1 MGFNSRALMHGDMV
15 KAVLF
20 DLDNTLIDFLS
31 FKKETAKSA
40 ARAMVRHGLPA
51 TEIEAYGKIF
61 SVYDEKGIEYQKT
74 FHDVVVQYGLEA
86 NLAERIQQA
95 GIIAYQQRK
104 YEVLRPYPMVRPTL
118 KRLRD
123 MGLGLGVVS
132 DAPRNKA
139 WQRLVLSG
147 LYGEFGFVITHSDT
161 QEFKPHPTPFT
172 LALKMLGVL
181 PEAVLFVGD
190 NPARDIRGAKAVGM
204 KTCLARYGQVFRESV
219 DSDYSIDRFEDLIGV
234 VERIRSGKQ

>member
-1 MGFNSRALMHGDMV
+1 MV

-20 DLDNTLIDFLS
+20 DLDNTLIDFLY

-40 ARAMVRHGLPA
+40 AKAMIRHGLPA

-74 FHDVVVQYGLEA
+74 FYEVVMQYGLEI
-86 NLAERIQQA
+86 NLAEKIQQA
-95 GIIAYQQRK
+95 GIIAYQQKK
-104 YEVLRPYPMVRPTL
+104 YEVLRPYPMVKPTL
-118 KRLRD
+118 RRLREK
-123 MGLGLGVVS
+123 GLGLGVVS

-147 LYGEFGFVITHSDT
+147 LDDEFGFVITHSDT
-161 QEFKPHPTPFT
+161 QEFKPHPSPFT
-172 LALKMLGVL
+172 LALKKLGVL

-190 NPARDIRGAKAVGM
+190 NPSRDIKGAKAVGM
-204 KTCLARYGQVFRESV
+204 KTCLARYGQVFKEKV
-219 DSDYSIDRFEDLIGV
+219 DSDYEIDRFEDLTSV
-234 VERIRSGKQ
+234 VERIGIGKK